1 MTAMEI
7 DAHIEKGNYRIALRG
22 ELDASSSILLD
33 DSLRDGLTK
42 NPRSIQVDCAGL
54 RYISS
59 AGLGVFISHLQ
70 ELRAKAIPLV
80 LFALRQPVEN
90 VFQVLGLDGLLP
102 ILPDQERAGLYCEAH
117 LTDGERAS
125 AGWAS

>member
-1 MTAMEI
+1 MEI
-7 DAHIEKGNYRIALRG
+7 NTHIEQGNYLIALRG

-33 DSLRDGLTK
+33 DSIRDGLTQ
-42 NPRSIQVDCAGL
+42 NPLSIQVDCAGL

-59 AGLGVFISHLQ
+59 AGLGVFVSHLQ
-70 ELRAKAIPLV
+70 ELRDKAIPLV

-102 ILPDQERAGLYCEAH
+102 ILPDQERAGRYCRTQLPDLESRP
-117 LTDGERAS
+117 GR
-125 AGWAS
+125 

>member
-1 MTAMEI
+1 MEI

-59 AGLGVFISHLQ
+59 AGLGVFVSHLQ

-117 LTDGERAS
+117 LTGGEERMII
-125 AGWAS
+125 

>member
-1 MTAMEI
+1 LP
-7 DAHIEKGNYRIALRG
+7 EKGNYRIALRG

-33 DSLRDGLTK
+33 DSIRDGLTQ

-70 ELRAKAIPLV
+70 ELQAKAIPLV
-80 LFALRQPVEN
+80 LFSLRQPVES

-102 ILPDQERAGLYCEAH
+102 ILPDQEHAGLYCEGQ
-117 LTDGERAS
+117 LPGRQS
-125 AGWAS
+125 ARYGV

>member
-1 MTAMEI
+1 MEI

-33 DSLRDGLTK
+33 DSLRDGLTH

-80 LFALRQPVEN
+80 LFALRQPVAN

-117 LTDGERAS
+117 LTGGESVPAS
-125 AGWAS
+125 WAS

>member
-1 MTAMEI
+1 MMAMEI

-102 ILPDQERAGLYCEAH
+102 ILPDRERAGLYCEAH
-117 LTDGERAS
+117 LTGGEIA
-125 AGWAS
+125 

>member
-1 MTAMEI
+1 MMAMEI

-102 ILPDQERAGLYCEAH
+102 ILPDRERAGLYCEAH
-117 LTDGERAS
+117 LTGGEMA
-125 AGWAS
+125 

>member
-1 MTAMEI
+1 MEI

-59 AGLGVFISHLQ
+59 ASLGVFVSHLQ
-70 ELRAKAIPLV
+70 ELRAKAIPMV

-102 ILPDQERAGLYCEAH
+102 ILPDQEWACLYCEAH
-117 LTDGERAS
+117 LTVGESAPAS
-125 AGWAS
+125 WAS

>member
-1 MTAMEI
+1 MMAMEI

-33 DSLRDGLTK
+33 DSLREGLTK

-102 ILPDQERAGLYCEAH
+102 ILPDRERAGLYCEAH
-117 LTDGERAS
+117 LTGGEIA
-125 AGWAS
+125 

>member
-1 MTAMEI
+1 MEI
-7 DAHIEKGNYRIALRG
+7 DARIEKGNYQIALRG

-102 ILPDQERAGLYCEAH
+102 ILPDRERAGLYCEAH
-117 LTDGERAS
+117 LTGGEIA
-125 AGWAS
+125 